1 MLCPEFSTLGFLLAL
16 DARLSALASS
26 HAPKASTLD
35 SLRSTRSP
43 LVAQSIQL
51 MKQSSVESGWSRA
64 FRFERIEA
72 WHLAR
77 AFNKAVY
84 RAARGFPKEEM
95 FALTSQIRR
104 ASVSISSNIAEGSG
118 RNSDADFAHF
128 LEVAYG
134 SLMEVVSQLFIALD
148 ESYLAEPQFEALA
161 EEADVLASKIV
172 ALSKA
177 LGRQPRIAGRQQSRA
192 ESGAS
197 RAQSSAGPRL

>member
-1 MLCPEFSTLGFLLAL
+1 
-16 DARLSALASS
+16 
-26 HAPKASTLD
+26 
-35 SLRSTRSP
+35 
-43 LVAQSIQL
+43 
-51 MKQSSVESGWSRA
+51 MKQSRVESRRSRG

-72 WHLAR
+72 WQLAR

-128 LEVAYG
+128 LEIAYG
-134 SLMEVVSQLFIALD
+134 SLMEVVSQLYLALD
-148 ESYLAEPQFEALA
+148 QGYVRDVQFDELLA
-161 EEADVLASKIV
+161 EADVLASKIV

-177 LGRQPRIAGRQQSRA
+177 LGRKPRIAGRQQSRTGVCGDGPEA
-192 ESGAS
+192 TESGAS
-197 RAQSSAGPRL
+197 RAQSSAGPRP